1 MIDHFEIKT
10 VKFKQCKAF
19 YSTVLVPL
27 GIESKWGDDSAAGFG
42 LSVDAKVQFLIEKF
56 EISVPSHI
64 AFIGKDENAVQQFY
78 SLGIGNGYE
87 CNGKPGLRTNY
98 AANYY
103 AAFLI
108 DPDGKNVE
116 AVAHL

>member
-10 VKFKQCKAF
+10 VNFMQCKAF
-19 YSTVLVPL
+19 YSTVLAPL
-27 GIESKWGDDSAAGFG
+27 GIELKWGDESAAGFG
-42 LSVDAKVQFLIEKF
+42 LSVDKKVTFLIEKF

-64 AFIGKDENAVQQFY
+64 AFVAKDEIAVQQFY
-78 SLGIGNGYE
+78 SLGIDNGFS

-108 DPDGKNVE
+108 DPDGNNVE
-116 AVAHL
+116 AVSYL